1 MPSVT
6 VVWKGSCS
14 EPRIRYRLLG
24 HLNRLASRSGEY
36 LDEAQP
42 KRPALRAANKQRAE
56 TLRLRPNIETFDR
69 EISGSILIS
78 NSISQNPE
86 TIVAR
91 ARDDR
96 LRILAD
102 GVRDQNRTGYFPV
115 EGFNIRS
122 QPKRL
127 CALLVC
133 RPQCWPFRLSL
144 VEIFAAP
151 RCKPI
156 EVPEQPIADARLA
169 TAAFPDDG
177 DGGHL
182 LLLPPGNADRK
193 EAHIA

>member
-78 NSISQNPE
+78 SSISQNSE

-91 ARDDR
+91 AREAGAS
-96 LRILAD
+96 LIAD
-102 GVRDQNRTGYFPV
+102 PAAQGTTFGQNRQSP
-115 EGFNIRS
+115 S
-122 QPKRL
+122 
-127 CALLVC
+127 A
-133 RPQCWPFRLSL
+133 W
-144 VEIFAAP
+144 
-151 RCKPI
+151 
-156 EVPEQPIADARLA
+156 ARLQA
-169 TAAFPDDG
+169 VRPARALSRRRP
-177 DGGHL
+177 HEL
-182 LLLPPGNADRK
+182 RVPRMRQP
-193 EAHIA
+193 